1 VLDSAEYFFRKE
13 LRDGKDFNNQ
23 NAAAIGLALV
33 YEGRHMADSVAKYSS
48 YAYAMNDSLYAKET
62 TTDVERI
69 QAMYNYTRNQEIA
82 RKESEEASAANKRF
96 YVCLIVLL
104 VIALAASWLYFAR
117 KQIIE
122 VLKETSSELHTVRF
136 ALANMQRS
144 NTVKQQDIIE
154 KEKRIKQLEKKLG
167 RYGKIVYF
175 GAKTLENNLMLS
187 PNFQRIQQIAYKGQV
202 LSTDDWNVI
211 RQLFTEYLPACYDV
225 ILSKL
230 IVDTIEYQICLL
242 LRLHFKAG
250 EVANMLDVT
259 PAYISKISSEIIK
272 LLFDKKGS
280 SRELSKELCKL
291 I

>member
-1 VLDSAEYFFRKE
+1 
-13 LRDGKDFNNQ
+13 
-23 NAAAIGLALV
+23 
-33 YEGRHMADSVAKYSS
+33 M
-48 YAYAMNDSLYAKET
+48 
-62 TTDVERI
+62 
-69 QAMYNYTRNQEIA
+69 
-82 RKESEEASAANKRF
+82 
-96 YVCLIVLL
+96 
-104 VIALAASWLYFAR
+104 
-117 KQIIE
+117 
-122 VLKETSSELHTVRF
+122 
-136 ALANMQRS
+136 
-144 NTVKQQDIIE
+144 
-154 KEKRIKQLEKKLG
+154 G

-187 PNFQRIQQIAYKGQV
+187 PNFQRIQQIAYKGHV